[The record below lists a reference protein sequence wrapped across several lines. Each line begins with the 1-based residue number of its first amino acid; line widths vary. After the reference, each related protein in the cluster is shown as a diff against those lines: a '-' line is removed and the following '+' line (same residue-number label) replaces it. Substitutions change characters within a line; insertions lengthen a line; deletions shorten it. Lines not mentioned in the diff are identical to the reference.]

1 MILPGLPMHPVVS
14 NARSVDRHGFTMVEL
29 LTVIAIIG
37 MLIGILM
44 PALQSA
50 RETARR
56 SQCLNNIRQV
66 GMAVLVCSETKRW
79 LPAACYT
86 ADSANVVTFPKPPE
100 GNPGRREHAWRAII
114 MPYLEEGGTLRN
126 YDLQKHWWDPTSNTG
141 TGVVDPSLGV
151 PSDSN
156 AAVAMAHVNV
166 FACPSAPP
174 VPKVSVPAAP
184 VSDSAR
190 PALGAWL
197 KNPGLADI
205 ETITGVNPGVISP
218 ERYPVGSSAAKGMLE
233 KDRVTRLREVADGM
247 GKTILALECGG
258 RPLVYRGSG
267 NPVPGEVHRGSGWA
281 DSLGPFMV
289 SAIQE
294 DGLPGASPNA
304 GVPMGVTNDG
314 APKAFHRGGVNA
326 VFGDS
331 SARYLEP
338 DMEIAV
344 LCALVTKAGGE
355 MVAADE

>member
-1 MILPGLPMHPVVS
+1 MHPVVVDT
-14 NARSVDRHGFTMVEL
+14 RSLNRRGFTMVEL
-29 LTVIAIIG
+29 LTVIAIVG
-37 MLIGILM
+37 MLIGILV

-66 GMAVLVCSETKRW
+66 GMAVLVCAETKRW
-79 LPAACYT
+79 LPAACYS
-86 ADSANVVTFPKPPE
+86 ADSANVAKFPKAPE
-100 GNPGRREHAWRAII
+100 GNPGRREHSWRAVI
-114 MPYLEEGGTLRN
+114 MPYLEEGSTLKN
-126 YDLQKHWWDPTSNTG
+126 YDMNKHWWDQTSNAG
-141 TGVVDPSLGV
+141 GNAADPSLGV
-151 PSDSN
+151 PVDSN

-166 FACPSAPP
+166 FVCPSAPP
-174 VPKVSVPAAP
+174 VQKVSVPAAP

-197 KNPGLADI
+197 KNPGIADL
-205 ETITGVNPGVISP
+205 ETITGVNQGVVSP
-218 ERYPVGSSAAKGMLE
+218 ERYPSGSSAAKGILE

-247 GKTILALECGG
+247 GKTILALECAG
-258 RPLVYRGSG
+258 RPMVYRGSG

-289 SAIQE
+289 SAIRE

-314 APKAFHRGGVNA
+314 APFAFHRGGVNA

-338 DMEIAV
+338 DMEIDV
-344 LCALVTKAGGE
+344 FCALVTKAGGE